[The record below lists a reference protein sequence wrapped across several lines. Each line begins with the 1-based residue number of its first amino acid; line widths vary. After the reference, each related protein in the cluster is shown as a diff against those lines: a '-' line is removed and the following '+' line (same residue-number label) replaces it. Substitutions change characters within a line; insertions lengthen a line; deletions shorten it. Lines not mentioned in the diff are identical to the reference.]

1 MLIPLLIMAVA
12 FKLFYIGS
20 LFMRVRTEL
29 LKREQKSKWV
39 KDLLAGN

>member
-29 LKREQKSKWV
+29 LAREQKSKWV
-39 KDLLAGN
+39 RQLLE